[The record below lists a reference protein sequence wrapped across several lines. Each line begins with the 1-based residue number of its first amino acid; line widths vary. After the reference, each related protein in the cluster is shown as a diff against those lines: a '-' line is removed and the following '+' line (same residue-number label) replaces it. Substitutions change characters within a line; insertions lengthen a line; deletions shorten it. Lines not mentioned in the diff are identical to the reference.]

1 MKFEGPLKEY
11 IEVTT
16 DPLILNRQIIEQRGN
31 YSFYLLWNKT
41 ADSKIRV
48 NDVNYTLKKDV
59 IVAFTSFQEVVIE
72 DIKEFSV
79 LTYNKP
85 FLCVDQNDVEIGC
98 KGLLY
103 FGSFDLPIIGIDD
116 KLKVQ
121 LNQEFD
127 ELKEEFRLSDKLQL
141 EALRIC
147 LKRILIACTR
157 QYKKQLNIHEV
168 DRGKIDLVREFSF
181 LVEMHFKQHHAVRDY
196 ANLMNKS
203 PKTITNVFSKVARL
217 SPLGYIQKRIMQE
230 ARFLLINSELEISQV
245 GYKLGFND
253 IQSFSR
259 FFKRH
264 EQMSP
269 SSFRTNLKL
278 SA

>member
-11 IEVTT
+11 IELTS
-16 DPLILNRQIIEQRGN
+16 DLNSLKRKIIQQKGS
-31 YSFYLLWNKT
+31 YAFYLLWNK
-41 ADSKIRV
+41 SEGGKIKV
-48 NDVNYTLKKDV
+48 NNVPYNLKKDV
-59 IVAFTSFQEVVIE
+59 IVAFTSFQEVEIE
-72 DIKEFSV
+72 DLKDFEV

-85 FLCVDQNDVEIGC
+85 FLCVVSEDSDVGC

-103 FGSFDLPIIGIDD
+103 FGSFDLPVIEMDD

-121 LNQEFD
+121 INLEID
-127 ELKEEFRLSDKLQL
+127 ELREEFKLSDKLQL
-141 EALRIC
+141 ESLRIC

-157 QYKKQLNIHEV
+157 QYKRQLNIHEV
-168 DRGKIDLVREFSF
+168 DRGKIDLVREFSY
-181 LVEMHFKQHHAVRDY
+181 LVEMHFRQHHAVSDY

-217 SPLGYIQKRIMQE
+217 SPLNYIQKRIMQE

-253 IQSFSR
+253 VQSFSR

-269 SSFRTNLKL
+269 SAFRNDLQL

>member
-11 IEVTT
+11 IELTS
-16 DPLILNRQIIEQRGN
+16 DLNALKRKIIEQKGS
-31 YSFYLLWNKT
+31 YAFYLLWNK
-41 ADSKIRV
+41 SEGGKIKV
-48 NDVNYTLKKDV
+48 NNVPYNLKKDV
-59 IVAFTSFQEVVIE
+59 IVAFTSFQEVDIE
-72 DIKEFSV
+72 DLKDFEV

-85 FLCVDQNDVEIGC
+85 FLCVVSEDSDVGC

-103 FGSFDLPIIGIDD
+103 FGSFDLPVIEMDD

-121 LNQEFD
+121 INLEID
-127 ELKEEFRLSDKLQL
+127 ELKEEFKLSDKLQL
-141 EALRIC
+141 ESLRIC

-157 QYKKQLNIHEV
+157 KYKRQLNIHEV
-168 DRGKIDLVREFSF
+168 DRGKIDLVREFSY
-181 LVEMHFKQHHAVRDY
+181 LVEMHFRQHHAVSDY

-217 SPLGYIQKRIMQE
+217 SPLNYIQKRIMQE

-253 IQSFSR
+253 VQSFSR

-269 SSFRTNLKL
+269 SAFRNDLQL

>member
-11 IEVTT
+11 IELTS
-16 DPLILNRQIIEQRGN
+16 DLNSLKRKIIQQKGS
-31 YSFYLLWNKT
+31 YAFYLLWNK
-41 ADSKIRV
+41 SEGGKIKV
-48 NDVNYTLKKDV
+48 NNVPYNLKKDV
-59 IVAFTSFQEVVIE
+59 IVAFTSFQEVDIE
-72 DIKEFSV
+72 DLKDFEV

-85 FLCVDQNDVEIGC
+85 FLCVVSEDSDVGC

-103 FGSFDLPIIGIDD
+103 FGSFDLPVIEMDD

-121 LNQEFD
+121 INLEID
-127 ELKEEFRLSDKLQL
+127 ELREEFKLSDKLQL
-141 EALRIC
+141 ESLRIC

-157 QYKKQLNIHEV
+157 QYKRQLNIHEV
-168 DRGKIDLVREFSF
+168 DRGKIDLVREFSY
-181 LVEMHFKQHHAVRDY
+181 LVEMHFRQHHAVSDY

-217 SPLGYIQKRIMQE
+217 SPLNYIQKRIMQE

-253 IQSFSR
+253 VQSFSR

-264 EQMSP
+264 EQISP
-269 SSFRTNLKL
+269 SAFRNNL
-278 SA
+278 